1 MGTMTDKVNYLK
13 TTKVQI
19 RKAIEDK
26 GVTVSDT
33 DTFRDYA
40 TRIGEIPV
48 DSRNIEDYLNS
59 PLVSGRSYVGN
70 FKEIP
75 NINTSYMTSMT
86 SMFSGCTSL
95 TSISKLNTDKVTA
108 MNYMFYAC
116 YSLTTIPQLNAGN
129 VTNTDQMF
137 YSCSALT
144 TLGGL
149 LNLGQAYSTS
159 QSANYYY
166 YELVLSTCT
175 ALTYDSLMNVIN
187 NLYDIKTKGCNA
199 QSLTLGSTNIAK
211 LTSEEIAIAT
221 NKGWTVS

>member
-1 MGTMTDKVNYLK
+1 MKA
-13 TTKVQI
+13 TKAQI

-40 TRIGEIPV
+40 TRIGEIPSSGG
-48 DSRNIEDYLNS
+48 DIEDYLNS

-75 NINTSYMTSMT
+75 NIDTSSMT
-86 SMFSGCTSL
+86 SMNSMFSSCTSL
-95 TSISKLNTDKVTA
+95 ISIPELNTDKVTA

-116 YSLTTIPQLNAGN
+116 YALTTIPQLNASN

-159 QSANYYY
+159 RSTSYYY
-166 YELVLSTCT
+166 YRLDLSFCT
-175 ALTYDSLMNVIN
+175 ALTHDSLMNVIN
-187 NLYDIKTKGCNA
+187 GLYDIKTKGCNA
-199 QSLTLGSTNIAK
+199 QSLILGSTNLAK